1 MSLKMKAL
9 AVLLGVAMAVSPT
22 VGGGSAGI
30 CRRVGRDTC
39 RRCQIS

>member
-22 VGGGSAGI
+22 VGGE
-30 CRRVGRDTC
+30 CRYLQKSR
-39 RRCQIS
+39 